1 VLLVMWWAGCTLAA
15 LLATLT
21 SAEAAW
27 IPAVA
32 AVMAAQAAILTGA
45 AFGLP
50 SWATWPAALGC
61 AAVGALGRSATDLVV
76 YLGLVATLLLVT
88 RSFARVSADL
98 SAFCRPKDDAA
109 GPRVLRTTTLAD
121 PVAREFARAR
131 RDASHLAV
139 ATIAVPE
146 ARGAARRLARIA
158 RELVPSLRRTDAI
171 VRAITNRLVVVLP
184 GGDDELATAVLER
197 ALVGARMELLVGTA
211 TFPED
216 GPTWES
222 LKEVARAREQPWP
235 RARTARAGARPAR
248 VIRNGSQPAS
258 PSDRAERA
266 RS

>member
-1 VLLVMWWAGCTLAA
+1 MWWAGCTLAA

-21 SAEAAW
+21 SADAAW

-32 AVMAAQAAILTGA
+32 AVMAAQAAILAGA
-45 AFGLP
+45 AFWLP
-50 SWATWPAALGC
+50 SWATWPAALTC
-61 AAVGALGRSATDLVV
+61 AAVGALGRSGTDLVV
-76 YLGLVATLLLVT
+76 YLGLVAILLLAAG
-88 RSFARVSADL
+88 RFARLSADL
-98 SAFCRPKDDAA
+98 SAFCRPEEA
-109 GPRVLRTTTLAD
+109 GPRTLRTTTLAD

-131 RDASHLAV
+131 RDESHIAV

-171 VRAITNRLVVVLP
+171 VRAITDRLVVVLP
-184 GGDDELATAVLER
+184 GGDNEIATAVLER
-197 ALVGARMELLVGTA
+197 ALVGERVEVLVGMA

-222 LKEVARAREQPWP
+222 LKEVARVREQPWQRTRTS
-235 RARTARAGARPAR
+235 RAAR
-248 VIRNGSQPAS
+248 VTRNGSQVAS
-258 PSDRAERA
+258 HADREERA